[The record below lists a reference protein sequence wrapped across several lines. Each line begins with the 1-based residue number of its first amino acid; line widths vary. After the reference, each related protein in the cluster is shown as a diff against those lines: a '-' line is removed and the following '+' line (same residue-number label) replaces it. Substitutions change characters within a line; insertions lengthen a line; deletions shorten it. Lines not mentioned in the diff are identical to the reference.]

1 MLKFGVYLY
10 TLILLGYQASQRWRA
25 LLLRGPG
32 QGRKLAQPSAGQ
44 APLGLAGCSLELAK
58 HSHAELSSR
67 DSGPVTLSCFP
78 PTSSVGLSLKSP
90 GLPTPP
96 PRLFPSLADLG
107 NFEVQS
113 AALSEIQKE
122 VLCFP
127 GGSSLMFPLFS
138 GTKLVFSGEGGQA
151 DSSLPAAPGASAG

>member
-1 MLKFGVYLY
+1 MCIVLKFGVYLY

-58 HSHAELSSR
+58 HRHAELISR

-90 GLPTPP
+90 GPPTP
-96 PRLFPSLADLG
+96 
-107 NFEVQS
+107 QS
-113 AALSEIQKE
+113 AFPFLGRSWELRSSVSRPFRDSKRSFVFPWGQQPNVSPVFGNKASIQW
-122 VLCFP
+122 
-127 GGSSLMFPLFS
+127 GG
-138 GTKLVFSGEGGQA
+138 GTG
-151 DSSLPAAPGASAG
+151 

>member
-1 MLKFGVYLY
+1 MCFVLKFGVYLY

-25 LLLRGPG
+25 LLLRGLG

-96 PRLFPSLADLG
+96 HPLGFSLPWP
-107 NFEVQS
+107 
-113 AALSEIQKE
+113 I
-122 VLCFP
+122 
-127 GGSSLMFPLFS
+127 S
-138 GTKLVFSGEGGQA
+138 GTSKFSQPPFPRFKKKFCV
-151 DSSLPAAPGASAG
+151 SPGAAA

>member
-58 HSHAELSSR
+58 HRHAELSSR
-67 DSGPVTLSCFP
+67 DSGPFTLSCFP

-90 GLPTPP
+90 APP
-96 PRLFPSLADLG
+96 PPNRLFPSLADLG

-122 VLCFP
+122 VLCFL

-138 GTKLVFSGEGGQA
+138 GTKLVFSGEGEQA
-151 DSSLPAAPGASAG
+151 DSPLPAAPGASAG